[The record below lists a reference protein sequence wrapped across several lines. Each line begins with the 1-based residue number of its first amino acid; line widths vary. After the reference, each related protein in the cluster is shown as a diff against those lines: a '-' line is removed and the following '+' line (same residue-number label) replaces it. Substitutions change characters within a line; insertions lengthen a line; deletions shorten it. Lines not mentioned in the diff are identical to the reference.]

1 MTYDNTKFIH
11 DNIVSP
17 PYQFTMKFIKD
28 IFMINRYPETIKML
42 EVAKEY
48 KVVSWIT
55 RLSY

>member
-48 KVVSWIT
+48 KVVS
-55 RLSY
+55 